1 MTKGDAPLMRYIAA
15 ASGPTTVVAG
25 GFAAN
30 KLLAESGHQPWK
42 GGDVDVFV
50 YNATYLN
57 DTQHV
62 DAASLWLFPRQ
73 EKAVA
78 FATHFFQTL
87 GYHVEEVSENHVRYP
102 DQEDVHGLES
112 PHVARLAFS
121 RAEVAGQVS
130 LWLQANVEGIGRARP
145 LPDLSDSMK
154 TVLSRTVDNLPVS
167 RQLREWA
174 IADPYGAVTYLR
186 IRCPHTDRK
195 WVDLLLNIV
204 AIKPNCGVDAGRP
217 THPPPP

>member
-1 MTKGDAPLMRYIAA
+1 MTKFEVTRWGHGPVSGRHPGHDFVYLLPLRRRLLLLEGYVTKGDAPLMRYIAA
-15 ASGPTTVVAG
+15 ASGPSTVVAG

-57 DTQHV
+57 DTQHL

-87 GYHVEEVSENHVRYP
+87 GYHVEESF
-102 DQEDVHGLES
+102 DVHGLRYPDGDDTHS
-112 PHVARLAFS
+112 LVWNPHVATGLTFS
-121 RAEVAGQVS
+121 REEVAPLGGTPLREVKPTPPGPLLS
-130 LWLQANVEGIGRARP
+130 VRRRSRGRSPSGCRTTSRASAARAR
-145 LPDLSDSMK
+145 
-154 TVLSRTVDNLPVS
+154 SRTF
-167 RQLREWA
+167 
-174 IADPYGAVTYLR
+174 
-186 IRCPHTDRK
+186 
-195 WVDLLLNIV
+195 
-204 AIKPNCGVDAGRP
+204 P
-217 THPPPP
+217 TA